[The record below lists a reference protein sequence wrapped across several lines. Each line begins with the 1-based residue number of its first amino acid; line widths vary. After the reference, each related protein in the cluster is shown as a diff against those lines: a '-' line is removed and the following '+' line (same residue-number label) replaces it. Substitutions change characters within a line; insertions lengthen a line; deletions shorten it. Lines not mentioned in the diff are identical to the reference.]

1 MFDPLSQVL
10 SARYKRRLERDVG
23 AAGAAGAAGATGGG
37 GAADDDADTAE
48 GNAVGA
54 PPLARRGA
62 SFSV

>member
-10 SARYKRRLERDVG
+10 SARYKRRLERD
-23 AAGAAGAAGATGGG
+23 AGAAGATGGG